1 MDKFAKKTALKELME
16 NKENQQ
22 NQIQSLRQAVMA
34 MYQKIYQM
42 DSAIQTNQRVGSAL
56 DFRTRAL
63 TQLLERAGI
72 SEQDIK
78 AKVEELQVEQFER
91 DSSEDDKRRNLVP
104 AEGPAQNGH
113 FVTTTIRLFKDGS
126 EVENERIVRS
136 KVELGKS
143 ELLPEVDQAVTGMS
157 VGETKKFDL
166 NLQGRTDSAEVTL
179 LAISKVA
186 EAKEEKSAE
195 NQ

>member
-16 NKENQQ
+16 NKESQQ

-34 MYQKIYQM
+34 MYQKVYQL
-42 DSAIQTNQRVGSAL
+42 DSAIQTSQRVGSAL

-63 TQLLERAGI
+63 AQLLERAGI
-72 SEQDIK
+72 TEQDIK
-78 AKVEELQVEQFER
+78 TKVEELQVDQFER
-91 DSSEDDKRRNLVP
+91 DSAEDDKRRNLVS

-113 FVTTTIRLFKDGS
+113 FVTTSIRLFKDGA

-136 KVELGKS
+136 KVELGKA
-143 ELLPEVDQAVTGMS
+143 ELLPEVDQAVLGMN

-166 NLQGRTDSAEVTL
+166 NLQGRTDSAELTL
-179 LAISKVA
+179 LTISKVA
-186 EAKEEKSAE
+186 
-195 NQ
+195 

>member
-16 NKENQQ
+16 NKESQQ

-34 MYQKIYQM
+34 MYQKVYQL
-42 DSAIQTNQRVGSAL
+42 DSAIQTSQRVGSAL

-63 TQLLERAGI
+63 AQLLERAGI
-72 SEQDIK
+72 TEQDIK
-78 AKVEELQVEQFER
+78 TKVEELQVDQFER
-91 DSSEDDKRRNLVP
+91 DSAEDDKRRNLVS

-113 FVTTTIRLFKDGS
+113 FVTTSIRLFKDGA

-136 KVELGKS
+136 KVELGKA
-143 ELLPEVDQAVTGMS
+143 ELLPEVDQAVLGMN

-166 NLQGRTDSAEVTL
+166 NLQGRTDSAELTL
-179 LAISKVA
+179 LTISKVA

>member
-34 MYQKIYQM
+34 MYQKVYQL
-42 DSAIQTNQRVGSAL
+42 DSAIQTGQRINSAL

-63 TQLLERAGI
+63 TQLVQKAGI
-72 SEQDIK
+72 TEEDVK

-91 DSSEDDKRRNLVP
+91 DSAEDDTRRKLVP
-104 AEGPAQNGH
+104 AEGPAQNGQ
-113 FVTTTIRLFKDGS
+113 FVTTTIRLYKDGA

-136 KVELGKS
+136 KVELGKA
-143 ELLPEVDQAVTGMS
+143 ELLPEVDAAVLGMS

-166 NLQGRTDSAEVTL
+166 NLQGRTDSAEVTVL
-179 LAISKVA
+179 SISKVA
-186 EAKEEKSAE
+186 EAKEEKPAE